1 MFVTIKEHCC
11 TTNNYSIFIRLWY
24 KQKRQEKK
32 KEVSFLMNKLLV
44 LNSKTQKHKT
54 IHLLI
59 E

>member
-24 KQKRQEKK
+24 IQKRKEIKEKRG
-32 KEVSFLMNKLLV
+32 EFPY
-44 LNSKTQKHKT
+44 
-54 IHLLI
+54 